1 MAATRQKERIFAVNA
16 LGTTRRPGMTPHG
29 SDGRGAAANAP
40 GTAPTQ
46 VGEAPGGLGA
56 KVTVAAGVEHHR
68 DDDSR
73 SGAAGPAAAPTSA
86 GGRTGD
92 AEPATIIRASA
103 KLAPAPRQPWRTP
116 QGPRE
121 TAGARPWPWG
131 VRGAARRRRER
142 GGPPV
147 PR

>member
-1 MAATRQKERIFAVNA
+1 MHFWRGPVGACRTSHQRWATATAATRQKERIFAVNA

-73 SGAAGPAAAPTSA
+73 SGAA
-86 GGRTGD
+86 
-92 AEPATIIRASA
+92 
-103 KLAPAPRQPWRTP
+103 
-116 QGPRE
+116 
-121 TAGARPWPWG
+121 
-131 VRGAARRRRER
+131 
-142 GGPPV
+142 
-147 PR
+147 